1 MSTDPTGP
9 SYGFDTLQI
18 HAGARPDPATGAR
31 QTPIYQTTAYV
42 FRDAEHA
49 AALFNLQEV
58 GFIYSRL
65 TNPTVAVLQERVATL
80 EGGVGAVCCSSGHAA
95 QIMALFPL
103 MGPGKNFVTSNRLYG
118 GSVTQFSQTIKRFGW
133 TAKFVDVDD
142 LDAVAAAVDDDTRAI
157 FTESIANPGG
167 HIADIRALAD
177 IADKAGLPLIVDNTS
192 ASPYLC
198 RPIEH
203 GATLVVHSLTK
214 YLTGNGTVMGGVVV
228 DSGKFDWS
236 ASDKFP
242 SLSAPEPAY
251 HGLKFHETFGP
262 LAFTFHGIAVG
273 LRDLGMTL
281 NPQAAHY
288 TLMGIE
294 TLSLRMQRHVENAEE
309 VATWLEGHP
318 AVEKVT
324 YAGLPSSPYH
334 DRVARI
340 CPKGAGALFT
350 VALKGGYDAC
360 IAFVDS
366 LEIFSHVANLGDTR
380 SLVIHSASTTH
391 RQLTAEQ
398 QAAAGAAPDVVRLS
412 IGIEDVRDLIAD
424 LDQALAKAKA
434 KAPSRRTEPA

>member
-1 MSTDPTGP
+1 MTDGP

-31 QTPIYQTTAYV
+31 QVPIYQTTAYV
-42 FRDAEHA
+42 FRDADHA

-58 GFIYSRL
+58 GYIYSRL
-65 TNPTVAVLQERVATL
+65 TNPTVAALQERVATL

-103 MGPGKNFVTSNRLYG
+103 MGPGLNVVVSTRLYG
-118 GSVTQFSQTIKRFGW
+118 GSITQFSQTIKRFGW
-133 TAKFVDVDD
+133 SATFVDFDD
-142 LDAVAAAVDDDTRAI
+142 MDAVAAAIDDNTRAV
-157 FTESIANPGG
+157 FCESIANPGG
-167 HIADIRALAD
+167 YITDLDAAAKVADA
-177 IADKAGLPLIVDNTS
+177 AGIPLIVDNTS
-192 ASPYLC
+192 ATPYLC

-203 GATLVVHSLTK
+203 GATLVVHSMTK
-214 YLTGNGTVMGGVVV
+214 YLTGNGTVTGGVVV
-228 DSGKFDWS
+228 DSGKFDWK

-251 HGLKFHETFGP
+251 HGLVFADTFGP
-262 LAFTFHGIAVG
+262 LAFTFHGIAIG

-294 TLSLRMQRHVENAEE
+294 TLSLRMQRHVENAEK
-309 VATWLEGHP
+309 VAGWLEKHDHVT
-318 AVEKVT
+318 AVT

-334 DRVARI
+334 DRVAQI
-340 CPKGAGALFT
+340 CPKGAGGLFT
-350 VALKGGYDAC
+350 VTLKGGYEAC
-360 IAFVDS
+360 TRFVDA

-391 RQLTAEQ
+391 RQLTLEQ
-398 QAAAGAAPDVVRLS
+398 QVAAGAAPEVVRIS
-412 IGIEDVRDLIAD
+412 IGIEDADDLIAD
-424 LDQALAKAKA
+424 LDQALIKAH
-434 KAPSRRTEPA
+434 S

>member
-1 MSTDPTGP
+1 MTDGPT
-9 SYGFDTLQI
+9 YGFDTLQI

-42 FRDAEHA
+42 FRDADHA

-103 MGPGKNFVTSNRLYG
+103 MEPGRNVVASTRLYG
-118 GSVTQFSQTIKRFGW
+118 GTVTQFSQTIKRFGW
-133 TAKFVDVDD
+133 SAKFVDFDD
-142 LDAVAAAVDDDTRAI
+142 LDAVKAAIDDDTRAV
-157 FTESIANPGG
+157 FCESIANPGG
-167 HIADIRALAD
+167 YITDLDAVAKVADA
-177 IADKAGLPLIVDNTS
+177 AGLPLIVDNTS
-192 ASPYLC
+192 ATPYLC

-214 YLTGNGTVMGGVVV
+214 YLTGNGTVTGGVVV
-228 DSGKFDWS
+228 DSGTFDWS

-262 LAFTFHGIAVG
+262 LAFTFHGIAIG

-288 TLMGIE
+288 TLCGIE
-294 TLSLRMQRHVENAEE
+294 TLSLRMERHVENAQKI
-309 VATWLEGHP
+309 ASWLEGHD
-318 AVEKVT
+318 AVEAVT
-324 YAGLPSSPYH
+324 YAGLESSPYY
-334 DRVARI
+334 DRVAKV

-360 IAFVDS
+360 IKFVDT

-391 RQLTAEQ
+391 RQLTPEQ
-398 QAAAGAAPDVVRLS
+398 QAAAGAAPNVVRLS
-412 IGIEDVRDLIAD
+412 IGIEDADDLIAD
-424 LDQALAKAKA
+424 LDRALTAAG
-434 KAPSRRTEPA
+434 S

>member
-1 MSTDPTGP
+1 MSDGPT
-9 SYGFDTLQI
+9 YGFDTLQI

-42 FRDAEHA
+42 FRDADHA

-58 GFIYSRL
+58 GYIYSRL

-103 MGPGKNFVTSNRLYG
+103 MGPGCNVVASTRLYG
-118 GSVTQFSQTIKRFGW
+118 GTVTQFSQTIKRFSW
-133 TAKFVDVDD
+133 TAKFVDTDD
-142 LDAVAAAVDDDTRAI
+142 LDAVKAAIDDDTRAV
-157 FTESIANPGG
+157 FCESIANPGG
-167 HIADIRALAD
+167 YVTDIRALAD
-177 IADKAGLPLIVDNTS
+177 VADAAGIPLIVDNTS
-192 ASPYLC
+192 ATPYLC

-203 GATLVVHSLTK
+203 GATLVVHSTTK
-214 YLTGNGTVMGGVVV
+214 YLTGNGTVTGGCIV

-236 ASDKFP
+236 ANDKFP

-273 LRDLGMTL
+273 LRDLGMTM

-294 TLSLRMQRHVENAEE
+294 TLSLRMQRHVENAEKI
-309 VATWLEGHP
+309 AAWLEKDDR
-318 AVEKVT
+318 VDYVT

-334 DRVARI
+334 NRVKKHYR
-340 CPKGAGALFT
+340 KGAGALFT
-350 VALKGGYDAC
+350 FAVKGGYDAC
-360 IAFVDS
+360 VKLVNA
-366 LEIFSHVANLGDTR
+366 LEIFSHVANLGDAR
-380 SLVIHSASTTH
+380 SLIIHSASTTH
-391 RQLTAEQ
+391 RQLTPEQ
-398 QAAAGAAPDVVRLS
+398 QEAAGAGPNVVRVS
-412 IGIEDVRDLIAD
+412 IGIEDADDLIAD
-424 LDQALAKAKA
+424 LDQALSKACA
-434 KAPSRRTEPA
+434 